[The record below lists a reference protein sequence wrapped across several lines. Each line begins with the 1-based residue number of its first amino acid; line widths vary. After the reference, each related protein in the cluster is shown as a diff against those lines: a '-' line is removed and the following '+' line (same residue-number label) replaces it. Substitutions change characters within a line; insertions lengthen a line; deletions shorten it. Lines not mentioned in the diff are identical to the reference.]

1 MQSRKTQDPG
11 NQPVSN
17 PPPKD
22 KYPDGTLG
30 KRWLMAKGATS
41 MFRGLLIRRPW
52 VDMILD
58 GKKSW
63 EIRGSRT
70 AIRGVIGLIPSGSGT
85 IAGVCEIVDCIG
97 PLTANALRKNAVN
110 AGMRPSEARLGGYRN
125 TFAWVLAK
133 PRYLKK
139 PVPYKHPSGAVI
151 WVCLDG
157 KVERAIRN
165 QL

>member
-1 MQSRKTQDPG
+1 
-11 NQPVSN
+11 
-17 PPPKD
+17 
-22 KYPDGTLG
+22 
-30 KRWLMAKGATS
+30 
-41 MFRGLLIRRPW
+41 MFRGLLIRHPS

-58 GKKSW
+58 GKKTW

-70 AIRGVIGLIPSGSGT
+70 AIREVIGLIPSGSGT
-85 IAGVCEIVDCIG
+85 ITGFCEIVECKG
-97 PLTANALRKNAVN
+97 PLTANAYRKNAAK
-110 AGMRPSEARLGGYRN
+110 AGMRPSEARLGRYRN
-125 TFAWVLAK
+125 TYAWVMAK
-133 PRYLKK
+133 PHYLKK